1 MEYPDILFECRGPV
15 ATISFNRP
23 DRLNSFSVDLLLSSL
38 RALEVVRQDSKV
50 RVVVLTGVGRAFCA
64 GADVKRIQE
73 ERESGKP
80 DSLGFEQVQMAQNL
94 LLALHRFPK
103 PVIGA
108 INGVAAGAGFE
119 LSLGCDLRIAAE
131 SAFFKEAA
139 LGVGLVPGD
148 GSAWFLPRL
157 VGLAR
162 AFELFLLEERI
173 PARRAAEIGLIN
185 SVVPDEDFPEAVER
199 LALALAS
206 KPPVA
211 VALTKQALVNGLSY
225 SLPETLLE
233 LRDSVVQTLRTK
245 DYVEG
250 SNAIRDKRSASFEGR

>member
-1 MEYPDILFECRGPV
+1 MELPDILFTTRGPV
-15 ATISFNRP
+15 ATITLNRP
-23 DRLNSFSVDLLLSSL
+23 DRLNAFSPDLLTSTL
-38 RALEVVRQDSKV
+38 RALEVVRKDPDL
-50 RVVVLTGVGRAFCA
+50 RVVVLTGAGRAFCA

-73 ERESGKP
+73 ERASRKP
-80 DSLGFEQVQMAQNL
+80 DSLGFEQVQLAQNV
-94 LLALHRFPK
+94 LLAMHRLPK

-139 LGVGLVPGD
+139 MGVGLVPGD

-162 AFELFLLEERI
+162 AFEIFLLEERI
-173 PARRAAEIGLIN
+173 PAARAAEIGLVN
-185 SVVPDEDFPEAVER
+185 QAVPDEQLAETVDR
-199 LALALAS
+199 LADRLAA
-206 KPPVA
+206 KPPIA
-211 VALTKQALVNGLSY
+211 VALTKQSIVNGLSY

-233 LRDSVVQTLRTK
+233 LRQMVVTTLGTA

-250 SNAIRDKRSASFEGR
+250 SNAVAAKRPPRFDGQ

>member
-1 MEYPDILFECRGPV
+1 MEFPDILFETRGPV
-15 ATISFNRP
+15 ATITLNRP
-23 DRLNSFSVDLLLSSL
+23 DRLNAFSPELLTSAL
-38 RALEVVRQDSKV
+38 RALEVVRRDRDL
-50 RVVVLTGVGRAFCA
+50 RVVVLTGAGRAFCA

-73 ERESGKP
+73 NRAAGTP
-80 DSLGFEQVQMAQNL
+80 DSLGFEQVQLAQNV
-94 LLALHRFPK
+94 LLALHRMPK

-139 LGVGLVPGD
+139 MGVGLVPGD

-162 AFELFLLEERI
+162 AFEIFLLEDRI
-173 PARRAAEIGLIN
+173 PAARAAEFGLVN
-185 SVVPDEDFPEAVER
+185 QVVPDDQLAETVEAIATR
-199 LALALAS
+199 LAA
-206 KPPVA
+206 KPPIA
-211 VALTKQALVNGLSY
+211 MGLTKQAIVNGLSC

-233 LRDSVVQTLRTK
+233 LRQMVVTTLGTS

-250 SNAIRDKRSASFEGR
+250 SDAVAAKRPPKFAGQ

>member
-1 MEYPDILFECRGPV
+1 MELPDILFETRGPV

-23 DRLNSFSVDLLLSSL
+23 ERLNAFSPDLLTSAL
-38 RALEVVRQDSKV
+38 RALEVVRKDPGL

-73 ERESGKP
+73 DRQSGAP
-80 DSLGFEQVQMAQNL
+80 DSLGFEQVQLAQNV
-94 LLALHRFPK
+94 LLALHQMPK

-139 LGVGLVPGD
+139 MGVGLVAGD

-162 AFELFLLEERI
+162 AFEIFYLEERI
-173 PARRAAEIGLIN
+173 SAARAAEIGLVN
-185 SVVPDEDFPEAVER
+185 RVVPDDQFQEEVARLADGLAAKPP
-199 LALALAS
+199 LALAL
-206 KPPVA
+206 
-211 VALTKQALVNGLSY
+211 TKQSIVDGLSR
-225 SLPETLLE
+225 SLPETLVQ
-233 LRDSVVQTLRTK
+233 LRQMVVATLGTD

-250 SNAIRDKRSASFEGR
+250 SNAIRDKRPARFAGR